1 MATEAPSTQASGH
14 QATGLAE
21 RLQYLF
27 YYRPL
32 VWLAIAVSLGIKL
45 PLPSRLGDWSLL
57 GLLLSLLLGTLVTA
71 YALHRRQLTKSAASA
86 AIVAAIWFGAY
97 LSYTSRPPARDGL
110 SDLATRKAE
119 PLAARGFIGSAATW
133 KPNPHYR
140 ASDPSSPAWQT
151 SWDIHCEEVRDGSQW
166 RPIAAYC
173 TLTVDGRVDDL
184 LPGDHVEVMG
194 SLRSISPPTNPGAFD
209 FAHHFQQHSQFVALF
224 AKNRQ
229 QVTRLGSSWH
239 WPLHRLR
246 AWLVRHVDQTLSRW
260 VTGGHSPLAAAL
272 VFGQREQVDWEDQ
285 QDLMATGT
293 LHMLAISGLHVEIV
307 ASTIL
312 LLSAPL
318 AWRNSTLLIVIVAV
332 CGSYAMLAG
341 AQPPVLRAVI
351 VVCAFA
357 LARTLGRPARLSNIL
372 GLAALLLLV
381 MRTTNIDSAGVQ
393 LSFLAVG
400 TIGVFMVDQRHLA
413 EQRTALKSV
422 LEASFS
428 RWKRWWLKGLKS
440 LQQMGRLSLWVWL
453 ITLPLVWTHF
463 HIIAPVAIPLNVL
476 IALPLTISLVS
487 GLGCG
492 VFGWLAPVGWF
503 SGLICSTSLSL
514 ITWLVALCAQLPL
527 GHLWLPAPPLWWTL
541 CFYGLLALWLI
552 VFGLTRN
559 VGLLGMLGMW
569 IAVGIAPHAFGP
581 RGWWG
586 DTLAYSVPWVT
597 DETPPIPELRCTFLD
612 VGHGTSVIIELPND
626 EVWLYDAGHLG
637 TAERSHQDIATALW
651 SVPTARIAKLFI
663 SHADADHYNATGGLA
678 ERFQIDRLASPSQFW
693 NSSDRD
699 VQGLLARLGTTIV
712 REQTNAGTTGTMGDV
727 HYQVL
732 HPRADWS
739 GENDNAASLC
749 LLLEYAGK
757 RVLLPG
763 DVEKSGLLA
772 LTELPPRP
780 CHILMAPHH
789 GSLTIDPSQL
799 LEWCRPEWTI
809 ISGNHR
815 ATRPEVLQKY
825 ETADSQLAI
834 TFRDGAVQIRI
845 DAQGQLT
852 AWQWQRTA
860 WQRLPARP

>member
-1 MATEAPSTQASGH
+1 MATEAPSTQASAH
-14 QATGLAE
+14 QAARLAE
-21 RLQYLF
+21 RWQYLF

-32 VWLAIAVSLGIKL
+32 VWLAVAVSLGVKL
-45 PLPSRLGDWSLL
+45 PLPSLL
-57 GLLLSLLLGTLVTA
+57 GSGSRLILLLCTLLTA
-71 YALHRRQLTKSAASA
+71 WALHRRKWTKSAGCA
-86 AIVAAIWFGAY
+86 AIVAGIWFGAY
-97 LSYTSRPPARDGL
+97 LSHLSQPPTYDGL
-110 SDLATRKAE
+110 SKLATRNAE
-119 PLAARGFIGSAATW
+119 PIAARGLIGSAATW

-140 ASDPSSPAWQT
+140 ASDPSSPAWKT
-151 SWDIHCEEVRDGSQW
+151 SWDIHCQQVRDGSQW
-166 RPIAAYC
+166 RPIAAWC

-184 LPGDHVEVMG
+184 LPGDRVEIMG

-209 FAHHFQQHSQFVALF
+209 FAHHFQQHSQFVALY

-229 QVTRLGSSWH
+229 QITRLDSSWR

-260 VTGGHSPLAAAL
+260 VTGGYSPLAAAL
-272 VFGQREQVDWEDQ
+272 VFGQREQVDWEDR

-332 CGSYAMLAG
+332 CGSYAVLAG

-351 VVCAFA
+351 VVSAFT
-357 LARTLGRPARLSNIL
+357 LARTLGRPARLSNVL
-372 GLAALLLLV
+372 GLAALCLLL
-381 MRTTNIDSAGVQ
+381 MRTTNIDNAGVQ

-400 TIGVFMVDQRHLA
+400 TIGVFVVDQRHTA
-413 EQRTALKSV
+413 EQRAALKNV
-422 LEASFS
+422 IEASFS
-428 RWKRWWLKGLKS
+428 RWKRWWLRCWKS
-440 LQQMGRLSLWVWL
+440 LQQMWCLSLWVWL
-453 ITLPLVWTHF
+453 ITLPMVWTHF

-476 IALPLTISLVS
+476 IALPLALSLVS
-487 GLGCG
+487 GLSCG
-492 VFGWLAPVGWF
+492 VFGWLAPWGWL

-514 ITWLVALCAQLPL
+514 ITWLIALSAHLPL
-527 GHLWLPAPPLWWTL
+527 GHLWLPSPPLWWTF
-541 CFYGLLALWLI
+541 CFYALLAGWLI
-552 VFGLTRN
+552 VFGLARN
-559 VGLLGMLGMW
+559 SGLLGMLGAW
-569 IAVGIAPHAFGP
+569 IAVGIFPHALGP

-586 DTLAYSVPWVT
+586 DTLPYSASWVSQGRS
-597 DETPPIPELRCTFLD
+597 PSPEMRCTFLD
-612 VGHGTSVIIELPND
+612 VGHGTSVIIELPNE

-637 TAERSHQDIATALW
+637 AAERSHQDIATALW
-651 SVPTARIAKLFI
+651 SVPTARIAKLLI

-699 VQGLLARLGTTIV
+699 VQRLLDNLGTSLV
-712 REQTNAGTTGTMGDV
+712 REQFNAGTVGTAGGV
-727 HYQVL
+727 RYQVL
-732 HPRADWS
+732 HPHAGWS

-789 GSLTIDPSQL
+789 GSLTIDPAQL

-834 TFRDGAVQIRI
+834 TFRDGAIQIRI

-852 AWQWQRTA
+852 AWHWQRTA
-860 WQRLPARP
+860 WQRLPTRQ